1 MSVNERRDQR
11 DRPRRLRCALKLVES
26 ERTLPLMD
34 TVDGF
39 KAEKNEELTVHVR
52 KALSIGD
59 QTFVKVSSFLF
70 RKNRAER

>member
-11 DRPRRLRCALKLVES
+11 DGPKRLRCALKLVES
-26 ERTLPLMD
+26 TRTLPLMD
-34 TVDGF
+34 TVDDF

-59 QTFVKVSSFLF
+59 ELS
-70 RKNRAER
+70 